1 MSRGR
6 RICEFV
12 RNSLKDVAVKG
23 AWDGPAALAVVHHAL
38 APVTALPVLEVLR
51 GVHIL
56 TDRTLGPGTVVH
68 DDLAKEKET
77 T

>member
-1 MSRGR
+1 MSRSR

-12 RNSLKDVAVKG
+12 RNYLKDVAVKG
-23 AWDGPAALAVVHHAL
+23 AWDEPAALEVLHRAL
-38 APVTALPVLEVLR
+38 APVAALPVLEVLG

-56 TDRTLGPGTVVH
+56 TAMTLGPGTVVH